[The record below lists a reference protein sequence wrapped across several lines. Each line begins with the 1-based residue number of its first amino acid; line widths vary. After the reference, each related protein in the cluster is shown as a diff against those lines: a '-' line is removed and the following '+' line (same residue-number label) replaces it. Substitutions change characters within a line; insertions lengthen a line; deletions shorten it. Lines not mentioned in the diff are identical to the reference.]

1 MPNLTEED
9 IKYRFISPAIE
20 NAGWLADRIA
30 MEYFFTDGMI
40 TVQGM
45 WFTEVKGKK
54 QITCFSIKIIFHSL

>member
-20 NAGWLADRIA
+20 NAGWLAIIA

-40 TVQGM
+40 TVQSNVVYRG
-45 WFTEVKGKK
+45 KRKK